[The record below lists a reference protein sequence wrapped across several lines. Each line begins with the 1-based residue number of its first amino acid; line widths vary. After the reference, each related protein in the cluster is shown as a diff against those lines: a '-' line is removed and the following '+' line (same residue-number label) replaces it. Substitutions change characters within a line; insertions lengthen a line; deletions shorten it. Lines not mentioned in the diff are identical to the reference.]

1 MFNNERFFVWGKQR
15 RIPRYLHYKS
25 IRLHK
30 INISAIHLEQYIML
44 NSCTRFQSMYLQYT
58 SHLQSTVY
66 YDYAWFT
73 KKLQIHDVTQKN
85 FPHFLP
91 FPIYVSEYFQCKI
104 CTRGTRTHYLNI
116 SLVFV
121 LVIICC
127 FLTQTVQKSEK
138 NCKNRK
144 FSSTINYF

>member
-73 KKLQIHDVTQKN
+73 KKIANPWRHTEKFPPFSSFSYIRFGIFPMQNLYKGNSNTLSEHQSSICTCYYLL
-85 FPHFLP
+85 FPHSNCAKKWEKL
-91 FPIYVSEYFQCKI
+91 
-104 CTRGTRTHYLNI
+104 
-116 SLVFV
+116 
-121 LVIICC
+121 
-127 FLTQTVQKSEK
+127 QK
-138 NCKNRK
+138 
-144 FSSTINYF
+144 